1 MILKEV
7 PTPQEYTIYNKELLL
22 IVLTVRLGTIERAL
36 PV

>member
-22 IVLTVRLGTIERAL
+22 NLSENLL
-36 PV
+36 YD